1 MFLSTALP
9 GYLRSMTTARHPR
22 PNGNYSKHVFN
33 PTRAV
38 WHFEVDD
45 TNTHENRPIQ
55 TKTGKEIVWNK
66 IKRHCRP
73 LECHTAY
80 ESGTELKFWFEMSWH
95 LKAIILIFRTRP
107 WSLADIGIRKAENRG
122 FMIRARKSDFRAEI
136 TRYLPQGYLVQFER
150 ISGTYFKPSFASK
163 SFCASPVGS

>member
-22 PNGNYSKHVFN
+22 PNGNYSEDVFN

-55 TKTGKEIVWNK
+55 TKTRKEMVWNK
-66 IKRHCRP
+66 IKRLCRP

-95 LKAIILIFRTRP
+95 LKAIILILRTRP
-107 WSLADIGIRKAENRG
+107 WSHCRYRDQEGWESGVYDPGSKVGLPSRDHEILAPGV
-122 FMIRARKSDFRAEI
+122 
-136 TRYLPQGYLVQFER
+136 P
-150 ISGTYFKPSFASK
+150 
-163 SFCASPVGS
+163 CPVWAHQWNLF